1 MSSFAGAVIFPDL
14 RKTVLFKNSDS
25 VEGQRKDEVSYDV
38 DSFGI
43 RGVDMSTGA
52 FTGLGIGVNRHGLTV
67 ADTHVRSTSDPS
79 YHTLTEQVLMFA
91 KDAEDG
97 LTMVLDHLKKG
108 RNYQWGNLVLAD
120 NDSMLVIEI
129 AGNQQAVEWSE
140 RKVLRTGHHI
150 MLETAESLAASEPSG
165 GTGSYADSVKRVER
179 GYELIKRVSDMKSV
193 FALLKDHGES
203 KGQASVCKHST
214 SAGQP
219 STVASYV
226 VEIDHQRESTRP
238 RAVFHVAKGNPCSSS
253 YTAIP
258 LIFPADDEIMKRART
273 MYFK

>member
-1 MSSFAGAVIFPDL
+1 MSSFAGAVLFPDL

-25 VEGQRKDEVSYDV
+25 VQGQHKEEVSYDV

-52 FTGLGIGVNRHGLTV
+52 LTGLAIGVNRHGLAV
-67 ADTHVRSTSDPS
+67 ADTHVRSTSDLS
-79 YHTLTEQVLMFA
+79 CHTLTEQVLTFA

-97 LTMVLDHLKKG
+97 LTMVLDHLNKG

-150 MLETAESLAASEPSG
+150 MLETGDSVAAPESSNETS
-165 GTGSYADSVKRVER
+165 SYADSVKRVER
-179 GYELIKRVSDMKSV
+179 GYELIRRVSDMKSV

-203 KGQASVCKHST
+203 KGQASVCKHS
-214 SAGQP
+214 SKAGQS
-219 STVASYV
+219 STVTSYV
-226 VEIDHQRESTRP
+226 VEIDHQRESSRP
-238 RAVFHVAKGNPCSSS
+238 RVVFHVARGNPCSSS

-258 LIFPADDEIMKRART
+258 LIFPADDEIMKRARA